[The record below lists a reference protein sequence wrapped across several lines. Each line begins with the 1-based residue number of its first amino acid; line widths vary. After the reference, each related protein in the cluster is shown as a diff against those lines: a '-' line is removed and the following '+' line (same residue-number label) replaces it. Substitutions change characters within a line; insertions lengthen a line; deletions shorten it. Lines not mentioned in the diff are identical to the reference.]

1 MTTTTKI
8 FVILVSLFSFVFVPL
23 AISFAAR
30 THNWRKLADDYRS
43 ELAIAYANER
53 SVMAI
58 AASEIERH
66 KALRDR
72 EGQRC
77 QALDQQVKDLQ
88 TQTAELVRER
98 DELARS
104 RDDWTISTRLLTAE
118 MAVRTQHNE
127 ELRDAKEKALER
139 ERELRIRNIQLND
152 RVKELDA
159 KLVVVTQQLRQKL
172 DEIAAHRDENERLRK
187 ASGLGT
193 AGSIL
198 VSSPTPSA
206 RAEGAAAPSPIYGT
220 VTKVLGSL
228 ATIDVGSLAG
238 VQKGTR
244 LVVLRNGTEYICDLQ
259 ITDQVQ
265 PTEAVGEVLLERDK
279 RVQPGDKVEDAESF
293 NRR

>member
-8 FVILVSLFSFVFVPL
+8 FVILVCLFSFVFVPL
-23 AISFAAR
+23 AVSFAAR

-66 KALRDR
+66 KALRDKER
-72 EGQRC
+72 ERC
-77 QALDQQVKDLQ
+77 ETLDRQVKDLQ
-88 TQTAELVRER
+88 TQNAELVRER
-98 DELARS
+98 DDLARS

-118 MAVRTQHNE
+118 MAVKTQHNE
-127 ELRDAKEKALER
+127 ELLDAKEKALER

-172 DEIAAHRDENERLRK
+172 DEIAAYRDENERLRK

-193 AGSIL
+193 ASSIL

-206 RAEGAAAPSPIYGT
+206 RAEGSATPSPVYGT
-220 VTKVLGSL
+220 VTKVQGSL

-238 VQKGTR
+238 VQKGAR
-244 LVVLRNGTEYICDLQ
+244 MVVLRNGTEYVCDLQ

-279 RVQPGDKVEDAESF
+279 RIQPGDRVEDAESF